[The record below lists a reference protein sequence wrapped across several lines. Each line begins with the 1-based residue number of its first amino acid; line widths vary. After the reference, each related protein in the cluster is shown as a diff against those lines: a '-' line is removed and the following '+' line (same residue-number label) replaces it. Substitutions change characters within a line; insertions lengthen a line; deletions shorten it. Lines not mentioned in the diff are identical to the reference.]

1 MKSLTVGQLKSDFSD
16 VLAAVQRGES
26 ITVEYG
32 RKRKPVARIVP
43 YEVTDQPRTLGI
55 LAESARCVW
64 KSDEKISDE
73 EFLES

>member
-43 YEVTDQPRTLGI
+43 YEVTNQPRKLGI
-55 LAESARCVW
+55 LADSARCVW
-64 KSDEKISDE
+64 RGDRQISDE
-73 EFLES
+73 ELLQS